1 MQRVLRHLAHQCV
14 AAVLLPRSAA
24 RGVPVTDEL
33 LSFEGVRLR
42 SAGEVHRRPTVALT
56 GYAPSSW
63 PADLPT
69 SKTST
74 TE

>member
-1 MQRVLRHLAHQCV
+1 MQRVLRHLARECV

-24 RGVPVTDEL
+24 RGVPVTHEL

-42 SAGEVHRRPTVALT
+42 SAREVHRRPTVALT
-56 GYAPSSW
+56 CYAQSPW

-69 SKTST
+69 NKRFT